1 MDNNYSIK
9 EFIEHAMDDI
19 KEKIDTIH
27 TDVKDIK
34 IQTTRTNGRV
44 SKLEWWRSGFIWAL
58 GAMWTLA
65 LIVVPLLY
73 KAFYRDIDYKIK
85 NAVVEAVDN
94 KISSASYEK

>member
-27 TDVKDIK
+27 TDVKEIK
-34 IQTTRTNGRV
+34 AQTTRTNGRV
-44 SKLEWWRSGFIWAL
+44 SKLEWWRSGFIWVL

-65 LIVVPLLY
+65 LIVIPLLY
-73 KAFYRDIDYKIK
+73 KAFYKNLDYKIK
-85 NAVVEAVDN
+85 DAVVQAVDN
-94 KISSASYEK
+94 KVNKIEYEK